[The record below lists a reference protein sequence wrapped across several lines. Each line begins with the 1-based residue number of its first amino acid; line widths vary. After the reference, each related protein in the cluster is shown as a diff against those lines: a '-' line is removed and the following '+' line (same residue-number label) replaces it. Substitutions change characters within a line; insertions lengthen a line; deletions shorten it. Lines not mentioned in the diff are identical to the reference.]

1 MTEIVSDIAISA
13 TFCPT
18 GLAKPRFNC
27 TVRSNGAR
35 SVLGLDGEFDM
46 AASDEVEGQ
55 LASLR
60 RSNPAGIVV
69 DLSEVT
75 FVDSTGLH
83 ILLRL
88 QAASREE
95 GFELSIV
102 RGGEQIAKVFEITG
116 LDAVLPF
123 VDAVPDQSA

>member
-1 MTEIVSDIAISA
+1 
-13 TFCPT
+13 
-18 GLAKPRFNC
+18 
-27 TVRSNGAR
+27 
-35 SVLGLDGEFDM
+35 M
-46 AASDEVEGQ
+46 AASEQVEEQ

-60 RSNPAGIVV
+60 RSNPAGIVI

-83 ILLRL
+83 VLLRL

-116 LDAVLPF
+116 LDSVLPF
-123 VDAVPDQSA
+123 VDAVPDRSA